1 MNSNNTNPMLLKT
14 LKIQDELRDVINSH
28 TIHFYKDTHTTFDE
42 FLASAAF
49 LIFIFYLYIGLRTT
63 GFNIDNLNID
73 DMASIIHTNA
83 FVILSASLLLSF
95 SSLIFWEYWIKI
107 SKDDKLIVD
116 KTHADNA
123 TIIIRDCLSV
133 LHKELLHDEQSFD
146 YLIVTLDCLKDTL

>member
-1 MNSNNTNPMLLKT
+1 MLFT
-14 LKIQDELRDVINSH
+14 
-28 TIHFYKDTHTTFDE
+28 HFFIKGRI
-42 FLASAAF
+42 
-49 LIFIFYLYIGLRTT
+49 IFIFYLYIGLRTT

-73 DMASIIHTNA
+73 MTNITHTNA

-133 LHKELLHDEQSFD
+133 LHKELLHDEKSFD